1 MPHLSPIDTRHI
13 INITTEKQ
21 LQEEV
26 VKYLRQTD
34 LLFCSS
40 LGGFLD
46 TDQRRIEAVKAGYN
60 AGIPDIIIFTPCTPD
75 YRGLAIELKAPSG
88 FGAIK
93 KNQLDWL
100 SKLEVESE
108 YFTMCSNNYTEII
121 EVIIKYTHGLL

>member
-60 AGIPDIIIFTPCTPD
+60 AGIPDIIIFTSNSG
-75 YRGLAIELKAPSG
+75 YNSLALELKAPSG

-93 KNQLDWL
+93 KTQLDWL
-100 SKLEVESE
+100 SRLEVESNS
-108 YFTMCSNNYTEII
+108 FTLCSNDYTEIL